1 MRSLTI
7 FGGLLVVIA
16 GAGLFQIKN
25 RVAEKDQ
32 QLDIVHAQY
41 LEDQKAI
48 RVLKAEWA
56 FLNSPDYIQDVTL
69 KYLDLRPTSS
79 AQIIE
84 SVDDIPFRPKSVP
97 MVAKSFK
104 DVKPKR
110 VRTTAAKKGTAGKMY
125 R

>member
-1 MRSLTI
+1 MRSLNL
-7 FGGLLVVIA
+7 FGGILVVIA

-25 RVAEKDQ
+25 RVEEKDKE
-32 QLDIVHAQY
+32 LNRVHAQY

-79 AQIIE
+79 AQIIK
-84 SVDDIPFRPKSVP
+84 SVDDIPFRPKSAPLVAGTVKETKKKVVTATVP
-97 MVAKSFK
+97 KTRGQSN
-104 DVKPKR
+104 R
-110 VRTTAAKKGTAGKMY
+110 
-125 R
+125 